1 MRKILR
7 ALEDVI
13 QIYFPMGCFVVLF
26 VVFNMQ
32 VLLRYVFKAPTMW
45 SSELSGIMFLWLVM
59 CATNYTTKHHKHVC
73 FSMVYDG
80 TGERGKKA
88 IRIMGSLLL
97 IITYSLGLIPCA
109 RAILGEQKLS
119 TVLRLPLCVVY
130 FPFVIFLVFTIGY
143 SIDDL
148 VRELRPGRKEEGEQ
162 V

>member
-59 CATNYTTKHHKHVC
+59 CATNYTTRQHKHVC

-80 TGERGKKA
+80 AGERGKKA
-88 IRIMGSLLL
+88 IRILGSLLL
-97 IITYSLGLIPCA
+97 IVTYSLGFIPCA
-109 RAILGEQKLS
+109 RAILGEQRLS
-119 TVLRLPLCVVY
+119 TVLRLPLRVVY
-130 FPFVIFLVFTIGY
+130 FPFLLFLIFTIGY
-143 SIDDL
+143 SIADL
-148 VRELRPGRKEEGEQ
+148 VRELKPEQKERGAGA
-162 V
+162 